1 MPGTANRMIH
11 HRLEFDRTRILF
23 VSVYE
28 NLETDIVVAVNHTA
42 SRSAVNLELR
52 RARLHRKNLRVR
64 KFRLLTAVRNYVV
77 FIAGKKKERSRG
89 QKKTKNNI

>member
-1 MPGTANRMIH
+1 MIH
-11 HRLEFDRTRILF
+11 HRLEPYSAGVLF

-28 NLETDIVVAVNHTA
+28 DLEADIVVAVNHAA